1 MNKLATLLTGAF
13 AVGTIGLSVNQSG
26 QLDDLNARKV
36 TLANEVSALAR
47 DVKTTDAKNTADKKT
62 VIKKTTGFDP
72 DLIAVDQLKAK
83 DYFEPAFSWSSGK
96 AYDSARA
103 MYDKKLGK
111 GNSFTKTYMAN
122 NTKIDTSDGKLSYI
136 DFKGLSSRFDDMYI
150 VPTKGDGD
158 TVRYVGFARFIMKA
172 QDDAKIENKD
182 LLKASEA
189 ILEFTVSGDAEHRKI
204 TNVVAKPGY
213 ASLTDG
219 TPQ

>member
-1 MNKLATLLTGAF
+1 MHKLATIVTGIA
-13 AVGTIGLSVNQSG
+13 AVGAIALTVHQSN
-26 QLDDLNARKV
+26 QLDDLELRKV
-36 TLANEVSALAR
+36 ALAEDVSTLSR
-47 DVKTTDAKNTADKKT
+47 DVKTTNAKNDAAKKT

-72 DLIAVDQLKAK
+72 ELIAVDQLKAK

-96 AYDSARA
+96 AYDSARD

-122 NTKIDTSDGKLSYI
+122 NTKIDTNDGKLSYI

-150 VPTKGDGD
+150 VPTKGDGN

-172 QDDAKIENKD
+172 KDDAKIENKD

-204 TNVVAKPGY
+204 TDVVAKPGY